1 MLRSSA
7 LPFNPRRLAVDPRLD
22 RMLRR
27 AVVLGA
33 LAVLLIPAARG
44 HNPWLGWMPLWLV
57 GMPLVAW
64 WALHRFPLPAR
75 PVRRSRLQARRRSGP
90 QARRRSAA
98 GGLARAA

>member
-1 MLRSSA
+1 MPRSSA
-7 LPFNPRRLAVDPRLD
+7 SLLDSRPHAVDPQLD
-22 RMLRR
+22 RVLRR

-44 HNPWLGWMPLWLV
+44 HSDWLGWMPLWLL

-75 PVRRSRLQARRRSGP
+75 PRRRSRLQARRRVGP
-90 QARRRSAA
+90 QARRRPVAA
-98 GGLARAA
+98 GLARAA